1 MDGFVSVLGEL
12 VGAAFG
18 GFKANRAEC
27 RARKRRHLRGQSGRP
42 AAPLEV
48 GADRSLRRLL
58 VVPVFQ
64 DVSRLTVQC
73 LADSLQSG
81 EPDRPGFPVLQNGE
95 ICHRDP
101 NLVRELGDAHFPLGQ
116 HHVDIDYRGHERD
129 LIPSSHFLIL
139 YLRHF
144 VEVSEKRQLL

>member
-1 MDGFVSVLGEL
+1 M
-12 VGAAFG
+12 
-18 GFKANRAEC
+18 
-27 RARKRRHLRGQSGRP
+27 
-42 AAPLEV
+42 
-48 GADRSLRRLL
+48 LRRLL

-73 LADSLQSG
+73 LADRLQGG
-81 EPDRPGFPVLQNGE
+81 EPDRFGFPVLQNGE

-101 NLVRELGDAHFPLGQ
+101 NLVRELGDAHFPPSQ
-116 HHVDIDYRGHERD
+116 HHVDIDYRGHKRN

-144 VEVSEKRQLL
+144 VEVFERRQLL